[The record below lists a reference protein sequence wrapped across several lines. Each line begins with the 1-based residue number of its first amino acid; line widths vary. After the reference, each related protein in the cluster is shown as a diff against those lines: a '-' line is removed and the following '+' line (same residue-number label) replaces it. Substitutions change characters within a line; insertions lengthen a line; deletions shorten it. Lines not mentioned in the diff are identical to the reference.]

1 MIPELLRKVRQL
13 PLRLHGG
20 LGYHRGPVAVNRL
33 GYQVFR
39 AAYKSAAWHLRA
51 APPPPAYED
60 SVRALD
66 RDGCVALPN
75 FLPDDVFEQVR
86 AEYDRSRAN
95 LPYEVFIVEDN
106 GVVEELLDAR
116 VHAQHFPTTIATL
129 AESERLLA
137 IVSGSLRRPVSA
149 PRLSARHWQR
159 KASPPKPRGFGHVV
173 GANYVHADMHYPTFK
188 AWLYLNDIDES
199 NGAFQFAL
207 GSHKMTLPRLAYE
220 YDASVRVA
228 RSRSNG
234 SAAELAYAVV
244 REPSERQKALMK
256 LQCTSMCGKRN
267 TLVIANTQGF
277 HKQGEFGIGAVR
289 EAYNL
294 CFRLSEPG

>member
-1 MIPELLRKVRQL
+1 MIPELVRKVRQL
-13 PLRLHGG
+13 PLQLHGG
-20 LGYHRGPVAVNRL
+20 IGYHRGPVSVNRL

-51 APPPPAYED
+51 APPTPGYED
-60 SVRALD
+60 SVQALD
-66 RDGCVALPN
+66 RDGCITLPN
-75 FLPDDVFEQVR
+75 FLPDEVFSKVR
-86 AEYDRSRAN
+86 AEYDRSRAD

-106 GVVEELLDAR
+106 GVVEEQLDVR
-116 VHAQHFPTTIATL
+116 VHAEHFPTTVAAL
-129 AESERLLA
+129 AESERLLS
-137 IVSGSLRRPVSA
+137 IVASSLRRPVNP

-159 KASPPKPRGFGHVV
+159 KESPPKPRGFGHVV

-207 GSHKMTLPRLAYE
+207 GSHKMTWSRLAYE

-228 RSRSNG
+228 RSRTDG

-244 REPSERQKALMK
+244 REPTERQKARMNLK
-256 LQCTSMCGKRN
+256 CTPICGKQN

-277 HKQGEFGIGAVR
+277 HKQGDFGMGAVR
-289 EAYNL
+289 EAYHL